1 VRSVAPLYGSGN
13 GLPVPSY
20 PLGSPCGVCTVG
32 EAMGPNE
39 DARWFVLDR
48 IAIEGTLEIR

>member
-1 VRSVAPLYGSGN
+1 MANDGSGN
-13 GLPVPSY
+13 GSY
-20 PLGSPCGVCTVG
+20 PLGSPCGVCAVG